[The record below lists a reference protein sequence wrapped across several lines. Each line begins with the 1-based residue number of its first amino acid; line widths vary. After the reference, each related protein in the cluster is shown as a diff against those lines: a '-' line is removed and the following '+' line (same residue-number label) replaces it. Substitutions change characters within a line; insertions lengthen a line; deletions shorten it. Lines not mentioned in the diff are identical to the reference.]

1 MPIEIIDPT
10 QFPDWDSLILRH
22 SEASF
27 FHSAAWAKVLQ
38 KAYGFT
44 PLYFTIFDGGL
55 LSACL
60 PVMEIDSFLTGRRGV
75 SLPFSDYCEPFASSQ
90 EEFQELFTEAAEYG
104 KQHRWKSLE
113 LRGGGSFLATH
124 PSSSTY
130 LLHTLD
136 LTGGQ
141 SPNHPVTQSPDPLP
155 PSAVDSQLATRNSQR
170 GSADPQPVLPSAVD
184 SQLAT
189 RNSQL
194 LFSTFR
200 ESTRR
205 SVKKARTTG
214 VNLEILTSEAA
225 LKKFCRLNQITR
237 REHGLPPQP
246 YRFFEEVHRHV
257 ISKGHGFVA
266 MASHGSEVVAAS
278 VYFHFGK
285 TAIYKYGASH
295 KRYQHLRPNNL
306 VMWEAIRWCIEHGCT
321 TLSLGRTDLGH
332 EGLRQFKNGWGGQ
345 EHSINYYKCGL
356 KAGEFIGG
364 HNAAVGGLAGRA
376 ASLTPLPVLRAVG
389 SLLYRHM
396 G

>member
-75 SLPFSDYCEPFASSQ
+75 SLPFSDYCEPLASSQ
-90 EEFQELFTEAAEYG
+90 EEFQELFTEATEYG

-113 LRGGGSFLATH
+113 LRGGGSFLASH
-124 PSSSTY
+124 PASSTY

-136 LTGGQ
+136 LAVTQSANQPMSQSANSPITQ

-155 PSAVDSQLATRNSQR
+155 PSS
-170 GSADPQPVLPSAVD
+170 VD

-205 SVKKARTTG
+205 NIKKASENGVRVQISTTEES
-214 VNLEILTSEAA
+214 VRQFS
-225 LKKFCRLNQITR
+225 RLNQITR

-278 VYFHFGK
+278 IYFHFGK

-306 VMWEAIRWCIEHGCT
+306 VMWEAIRQCIGDGCT
-321 TLSLGRTDLGH
+321 ALSLGRTDLGH
-332 EGLRQFKNGWGGQ
+332 NGLRQFKNGWGGQ

-356 KAGEFIGG
+356 KACEFIGG
-364 HNAAVGGLAGRA
+364 HKPAVGGFAGRA

>member
-75 SLPFSDYCEPFASSQ
+75 SLPFSDYCEPLASSQ
-90 EEFQELFTEAAEYG
+90 EEFQELFTEATEYG

-124 PSSSTY
+124 PASSTY

-136 LTGGQ
+136 LAVTQSANQRMSQSANSPITQ

-155 PSAVDSQLATRNSQR
+155 PSS
-170 GSADPQPVLPSAVD
+170 VD

-246 YRFFEEVHRHV
+246 YRFFEEVYRHV

-266 MASHGSEVVAAS
+266 LASHGSEVVAAS